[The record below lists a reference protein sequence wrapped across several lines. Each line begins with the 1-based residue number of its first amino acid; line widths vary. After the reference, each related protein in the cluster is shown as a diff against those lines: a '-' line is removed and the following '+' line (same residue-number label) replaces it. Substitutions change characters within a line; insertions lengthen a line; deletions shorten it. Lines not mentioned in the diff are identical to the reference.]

1 MRELLCEKDSFGLTP
16 STKDLARHIYTR
28 MSCGKI
34 VIVAENPVVFLSA
47 LRKQWIKFTHK
58 VQRERSSTLDSILI
72 LELAKNINRMQSM
85 RFTAKWPANDYPAD
99 VSIATIERLLQWPP
113 EANCR
118 TLYITCAVTSE
129 QLHLITAWMAKRSLV
144 VTCVLAAS

>member
-1 MRELLCEKDSFGLTP
+1 MRELICEQDSFGLTP
-16 STKDLARHIYTR
+16 STKDLVRHMYTR

-58 VQRERSSTLDSILI
+58 VQRERSSTLDSTLI
-72 LELAKNINRMQSM
+72 LELTRNVTRMQSM
-85 RFTAKWPANDYPAD
+85 RFAAKWPADDYPAD
-99 VSIATIERLLQWPP
+99 VSIATIAQLLQWPP

-118 TLYITCAVTSE
+118 TLYVTCAVTNE
-129 QLHLITAWMAKRSLV
+129 QLHLITSWMTKRSLV
-144 VTCVLAAS
+144 VSCVLT